1 MTEEAIHRYYGS
13 STIMASVK
21 ITTGEETEEKLFKLS
36 DFPVHEKL
44 EKFMEDVKFGIFPL
58 TAFAKPELPPTTT
71 RAPSP
76 ECQKEDK
83 QSEQEPGD
91 VENRRILTMQC
102 SLEVRWVDIK
112 FVLDLSICRSLI
124 RKMDSLALEYGSG
137 LR

>member
-1 MTEEAIHRYYGS
+1 
-13 STIMASVK
+13 MASVK
-21 ITTGEETEEKLFKLS
+21 ITMGEETEEKLFKLS

-58 TAFAKPELPPTTT
+58 TAFATPELQPTTT

-83 QSEQEPGD
+83 KSEQEPGD

-112 FVLDLSICRSLI
+112 FVLDLSNCRSLI
-124 RKMDSLALEYGSG
+124 RRMDSLA
-137 LR
+137 

>member
-58 TAFAKPELPPTTT
+58 TAFATPELQPTTT

-76 ECQKEDK
+76 EWRGCG
-83 QSEQEPGD
+83 EQEDPHHAVLPRG
-91 VENRRILTMQC
+91 
-102 SLEVRWVDIK
+102 EVGGYKV
-112 FVLDLSICRSLI
+112 CT
-124 RKMDSLALEYGSG
+124 
-137 LR
+137 

>member
-58 TAFAKPELPPTTT
+58 TAFATPELQPTTT

-83 QSEQEPGD
+83 KSEQEPGD

-112 FVLDLSICRSLI
+112 FVLDLSNCRSLI
-124 RKMDSLALEYGSG
+124 RRMDSLA
-137 LR
+137 